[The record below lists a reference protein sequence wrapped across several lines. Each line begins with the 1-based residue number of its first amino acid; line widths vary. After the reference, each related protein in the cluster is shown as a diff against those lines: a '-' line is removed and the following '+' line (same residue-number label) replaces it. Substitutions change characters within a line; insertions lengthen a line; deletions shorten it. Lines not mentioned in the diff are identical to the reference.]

1 MCSPIPDG
9 VFYEVINKRS
19 IKYKPPAKP
28 AGDPGA
34 PSNTAMDVDIPPNEA
49 EASDPTVVRGP
60 AAQVFLVEA
69 LWTRPFLAY
78 LLRQELPED
87 QTEARRIVVG
97 RRHMQS

>member
-19 IKYKPPAKP
+19 IKYKPPTKP
-28 AGDPGA
+28 TVDSGA
-34 PSNTAMDVDIPPNEA
+34 SSSTATDIDVPPNQA

-69 LWTRPFLAY
+69 LWTRPFLTY
-78 LLRQELPED
+78 LLR
-87 QTEARRIVVG
+87 
-97 RRHMQS
+97 